1 MKRKRTHFV
10 CSVFIRAC
18 LILLLGLAGSAE
30 TAGWR
35 TVTPLP
41 GDLKIEPPGPGV
53 PPSVARMSGAWQG
66 ELAC

>member
-1 MKRKRTHFV
+1 MMRKRSRFV
-10 CSVFIRAC
+10 CSVFIHAC
-18 LILLLGLAGSAE
+18 LILLLCLVGSAK
-30 TAGWR
+30 TADWR

-41 GDLKIEPPGPGV
+41 DDLKIEPPGPDV